1 MEIGIDRGIEINKIE
16 ENKSKFISFEV
27 KHIIEKIKNGITE
40 EMKEEQN
47 NAFIID
53 IDFTKFLKK

>member
-1 MEIGIDRGIEINKIE
+1 MEIGIERGVEINKIK

-27 KHIIEKIKNGITE
+27 DHIIEKVKNKITE
-40 EMKEEQN
+40 KVKKEQE
-47 NAFIID
+47 NAFIIN